1 MFYKTVLKNTY
12 KDNLVSNIK
21 LKNRNQTFI
30 TQCCNELKKYGNT
43 ICFYLWQVQE
53 IQKKT
58 SVVFTY
64 NDGYYFVERSDE
76 L

>member
-43 ICFYLWQVQE
+43 ICFYSWQVEE
-53 IQKKT
+53 IQKKMQVK
-58 SVVFTY
+58 VVE
-64 NDGYYFVERSDE
+64 NDGYYFIEVAD
-76 L
+76 

>member
-30 TQCCNELKKYGNT
+30 TQCIKELKKNGHT

-53 IQKKT
+53 IQKKMKVAV
-58 SVVFTY
+58 SE